1 MNTAT
6 IPKSVNAVLR
16 SVNQAEGLFG
26 GSTPRADDDAKLQ
39 NTLPLIAKYKALALD

>member
-16 SVNQAEGLFG
+16 PVNRAEGIFG
-26 GSTPRADDDAKLQ
+26 GSAPRADDDVKLQ
-39 NTLPLIAKYKALALD
+39 NTPPLIAKYKPLALD